1 MAKVHNPKQI
11 VSTGLWGFRSGI
23 VRFGGI
29 KSCLRAFGLAHMQIE
44 TFLSYVPLLDKYF
57 APSFSLLVEKHDAAR
72 APLVLPQCS
81 AAARARLRAREVVG
95 RRRGVPQA
103 RRRPLNVRPLQ
114 WGIVRKAIEW
124 DRRRTVSD
132 SNVRRSKRPEWDI
145 LCR

>member
-1 MAKVHNPKQI
+1 
-11 VSTGLWGFRSGI
+11 
-23 VRFGGI
+23 
-29 KSCLRAFGLAHMQIE
+29 MQ
-44 TFLSYVPLLDKYF
+44 
-57 APSFSLLVEKHDAAR
+57 R

-81 AAARARLRAREVVG
+81 AAARARLRAREAVG
-95 RRRGVPQA
+95 RRRRVPQA